1 MKSFML
7 FLTLMASA
15 SVSQAQTATD
25 SVKTAVNLLFAAMKN
40 ADTVM
45 LKDAFHEGALLQTL
59 ARTKEGNM
67 FVRTETV
74 GEFAKQVGEF
84 AKDAIDERI
93 EFETVRIDGPIASV
107 WAPYKLYVKGEFWHC
122 GVNSFQL
129 AKVNGAWKI
138 QYLIDTRRKKGCE

>member
-1 MKSFML
+1 MKGFML
-7 FLTLMASA
+7 FLTLMTSTRL
-15 SVSQAQTATD
+15 VKAQTATD
-25 SVKTAVNLLFAAMKN
+25 SVKAAVNLLFTAMKN

-74 GEFAKQVGEF
+74 AEFAKQVGTF

-93 EFETVRIDGPIASV
+93 EFETIRIDGPIASV
-107 WAPYKLYVKGEFWHC
+107 W
-122 GVNSFQL
+122 
-129 AKVNGAWKI
+129 
-138 QYLIDTRRKKGCE
+138 